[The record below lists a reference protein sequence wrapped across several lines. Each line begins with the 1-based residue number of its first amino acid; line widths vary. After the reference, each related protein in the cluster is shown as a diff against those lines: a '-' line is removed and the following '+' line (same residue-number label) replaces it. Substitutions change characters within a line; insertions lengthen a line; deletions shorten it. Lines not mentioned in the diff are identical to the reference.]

1 MQSQDVTYEFELEK
15 LKPDNKNLS
24 KTERFNHYA
33 ALSCIQDILSAC
45 GIGHFVIT
53 STKRDEN
60 PSSQHSDASAIDFKS
75 PALVSILRKGGISN
89 PSLSAEIYNYILAKG
104 GPVREFIIE
113 HMAHGMRGNDTIFH
127 LAVYSRKFDS
137 ELPQDK
143 RFVTSLRYRVGYS
156 KEQIKASRKSYVLV
170 RNIIE

>member
-1 MQSQDVTYEFELEK
+1 MQSQDVTYEFELERI
-15 LKPDNKNLS
+15 KPGNKNLS
-24 KTERFNHYA
+24 EVEKLNYNA
-33 ALSCIQDILSAC
+33 ALSCIQDILAAC

-53 STKRDEN
+53 STKRDDN

-89 PSLSAEIYNYILAKG
+89 PGLSAEICNYILTDG
-104 GPVREFIIE
+104 GPIREFIIE

-127 LAVYSRKFDS
+127 LGVYSRKFDN
-137 ELPQDK
+137 ELPRNK

-156 KEQIKASRKSYVLV
+156 KEQIKASRKAYVLV
-170 RNIIE
+170 SDSIK